1 MRGPI
6 HNGLLGAVVSAVAL
20 AAGVPAI
27 GAPAASTPTA
37 GTPAAGAS
45 ASGTPTAGKPA
56 AKAGLQGT
64 SWSSIGHLPDWSG
77 VWELDWQ
84 SGRSPL
90 GSRPPLDGP
99 KLTPEYAAMAE
110 KYHAAQKA
118 GEHEQTDTANCV
130 PPGMPQIMTQ
140 PYPVEFLFTPGKVTV
155 AIEAYSQM
163 RRIYVD
169 GRPHMEDPDPT
180 YQGDSI
186 GHWEGDTLVVDS
198 IGFIPNSYIA
208 PATNHSDQMRIE
220 ERIRRTSP
228 DTMEIRTTI
237 YDTKALLQPWAVT
250 RFYKRHTDWD
260 LKEYICTQNNRDSA
274 DPEGRADINL
284 KR

>member
-20 AAGVPAI
+20 AAGMPAS
-27 GAPAASTPTA
+27 GAAAA
-37 GTPAAGAS
+37 GTPAAGTA
-45 ASGTPTAGKPA
+45 AAGKPA
-56 AKAGLQGT
+56 TKAGLQGT
-64 SWSSIGHLPDWSG
+64 SWSSIAHLPDWSG

-90 GSRPPLDGP
+90 GSRPPLNGP
-99 KLTPEYAAMAE
+99 KLTPEYGAMAE
-110 KYHAAQKA
+110 KYRAAQKE
-118 GEHEQTDTANCV
+118 GEHQQTETANCV

-198 IGFIPNSYIA
+198 IGFIPNSYMA
-208 PATNHSDQMRIE
+208 PAINHSDQMRIE
-220 ERIRRTSP
+220 ERIRRVGT
-228 DTMEIRTTI
+228 DDMEIRTTI
-237 YDTKALLQPWAVT
+237 YDSRALLEPWSVT

>member
-1 MRGPI
+1 DP
-6 HNGLLGAVVSAVAL
+6 
-20 AAGVPAI
+20 
-27 GAPAASTPTA
+27 
-37 GTPAAGAS
+37 
-45 ASGTPTAGKPA
+45 
-56 AKAGLQGT
+56 
-64 SWSSIGHLPDWSG
+64 
-77 VWELDWQ
+77 
-84 SGRSPL
+84 
-90 GSRPPLDGP
+90 P
-99 KLTPEYAAMAE
+99 KLTPEYAARFE
-110 KYHAAQKA
+110 KYRAAQKE
-118 GEHEQTDTANCV
+118 GEHQQTDTANCV

-155 AIEAYSQM
+155 AVEAYSQM

-198 IGFIPNSYIA
+198 IGFIPDSYIA
-208 PATNHSDQMRIE
+208 PGTNHSDQMRIE
-220 ERIRRTSP
+220 ERIRRVAP
-228 DTMEIRTTI
+228 DTMQIDTTI
-237 YDTKALLQPWAVT
+237 SDPKALLEPWKVT
-250 RFYKRHTDWD
+250 RYYKRHTDWD

>member
-1 MRGPI
+1 MRGSI
-6 HNGLLGAVVSAVAL
+6 HSGLLGAVVSAVAL
-20 AAGVPAI
+20 AAGMPAI
-27 GAPAASTPTA
+27 GATTA
-37 GTPAAGAS
+37 GTPAATAP
-45 ASGTPTAGKPA
+45 AAGKPA
-56 AKAGLQGT
+56 AKGGLQGT
-64 SWSSIGHLPDWSG
+64 SWSSIAHLPDWSG

-90 GSRPPLDGP
+90 GSRPSQNPP

-110 KYHAAQKA
+110 KYRAAQKE
-118 GEHEQTDTANCV
+118 GEHQQTETANCV

-186 GHWEGDTLVVDS
+186 GHWEGDTLVVDT
-198 IGFIPNSYIA
+198 IGFIPDSYIT

-220 ERIRRTSP
+220 ERIRRVGA
-228 DTMEIRTTI
+228 DDMEIRTTI
-237 YDTKALLQPWAVT
+237 YDPKALLEPWSVT